1 MLWPIVAILCAA
13 VFAVTNILD
22 KYTVTKLVKD
32 PSLNVLAQFLIV
44 LFAVSIVIIH
54 GLQSLSTINVA
65 LGLIAGI
72 LDSAAIFLY
81 FNAAKLDEISR
92 VLPMWYLDTIF
103 IAILALFFLN
113 EVFSLSTYLGIVL
126 MLIGVTLIGVKKLK
140 KPKFSKAMALMLL
153 ASIFTAVSAVIT
165 KYLLGYADYLSVLA
179 YVLFGYALFIAPLF
193 YLNLKKVVQL
203 VEKNRRGLAMLLF
216 KEGLTTFG
224 TLLYIFA
231 ASVGPVTLVN
241 ALTSTQPLFV
251 LIFATGASVL
261 YPTFLKEELKGSN
274 LLLKFSAVI
283 LIIISAYLIAV

>member
-1 MLWPIVAILCAA
+1 MLWPIVAVLCAA

-22 KYTVTKLVKD
+22 KYTITKLVKD

-44 LFAVSIVIIH
+44 LFAVSIVLIH
-54 GLQSLSTINVA
+54 GLQSLSTINIM

-72 LDSAAIFLY
+72 LDSAAIFIY

-113 EVFSLSTYLGIVL
+113 EVFSISTYMGIVL
-126 MLIGVTLIGVKKLK
+126 MLIGVTLISIKKLER
-140 KPKFSKAMALMLL
+140 PKFSRAMALMLL
-153 ASIFTAVSAVIT
+153 ASIFTAIAAVIT
-165 KYLLGYADYLSVLA
+165 KYLLGYADYLSVLT
-179 YVLFGYALFIAPLF
+179 YVLFGYALFLLPLF
-193 YLNLKKVVQL
+193 YLNFEKVKL
-203 VEKNRRGLAMLLF
+203 LIEKNRRGLVMLIF
-216 KEGLTTFG
+216 KEGITTFA

-251 LIFATGASVL
+251 LVFATLISAI
-261 YPTFLKEELKGSN
+261 YPKFLKEELKGSN
-274 LLLKFSAVI
+274 LILKFIAVI
-283 LIIISAYLIAV
+283 LIIVSAYLIAV